1 MTLRIGM
8 IDFDTSHA
16 FAFAA
21 RLNHK
26 GVEPEHWVDGA
37 TVVVGCPG
45 ASKFHPEIVPEYTEQ
60 IRALGV
66 PLVETPEAML
76 DYGLD
81 GVLIESNCGAQ
92 HLERVEFFASRK
104 IPMFVDKPFA
114 CTSAE
119 ARRMV
124 EIAEST
130 GAALMSASSL
140 RFAPELAAFRESL
153 REDQPIVG
161 AIAVGPGVRHPKNP
175 GMFHYGIHSLET
187 LYALLG
193 PGCESVAAVS
203 SEGADVA
210 TGVWEDGRIG
220 SVRADRPGKGF
231 GFVAFSDAVR
241 FVEIS
246 TEFIYRELL
255 KQVVGMFETGR
266 SPVPVRETL
275 EIVEFLEAAND
286 SAANHGLPRT
296 LPA

>member
-1 MTLRIGM
+1 MTQRIGM

-16 FAFAA
+16 FAFAS

-26 GVEPEHWVDGA
+26 GVEREHWVDGA

-45 ASKFHPEIVPEYTEQ
+45 ASKFHPPIVPEYTEQ
-60 IRALGV
+60 IRSLGV
-66 PLVETPEAML
+66 PLVDEPEQML
-76 DYGLD
+76 DFDLD

-92 HLERVEFFASRK
+92 HLERVEFFARRG

-114 CTSAE
+114 CSAAE
-119 ARRMV
+119 ARRMLELADSAGV
-124 EIAEST
+124 
-130 GAALMSASSL
+130 ALMSASSL
-140 RFAPELAAFRESL
+140 RFAPELVAFRARL
-153 REDQPIVG
+153 REDRPIVG
-161 AIAVGPGVRHPKNP
+161 AIALGPGVQHPKNP
-175 GMFHYGIHSLET
+175 GMFHYGVHSVEM

-203 SEGADVA
+203 GGGADVA
-210 TGVWEDGRIG
+210 TGVWADGRIG

-231 GFVAFSDAVR
+231 AFVAFTDSVQ
-241 FVEIS
+241 FVEVS

-266 SPVPVRETL
+266 SPVPIGETL

-296 LPA
+296 L